1 MEQRAYITLSQL
13 QSRISIVVEDAFDR
27 PIWVVAEIAELK
39 LNRSGHCYLELVE
52 KGEREAICASA
63 RGVIWRTGY
72 QSLMRRFEAESGR
85 TLAAGMKI
93 LAKIAVSYHPLY
105 GLSLQII
112 DLDPT
117 YTLGDIEQRKRE
129 TIERLQR
136 EGVWDMNRTLPLPRV
151 VQRIAIVSSAT
162 AAGYRDFMQE
172 IASSPYNITTT
183 LFEAAMQGESS
194 EQSVVDAL
202 MAIAERESEF
212 DAVAIIRGGGSV
224 ADLECFNSYLTAV
237 CVAQYPLPVLT
248 GIGHDKDVSVVDMVA
263 AMPLKTPTAVA
274 TWICDRAAAFD
285 GQLEYYAILLRESCT
300 KATQGAELRLSQQLD
315 LINRAA
321 QTALTRQRDKIAA
334 YAMLI
339 ENFSPQRLLKL
350 GFAVARGES
359 GAVIRSVND
368 CAVGSKITVTVTD
381 GDLVAEVIER
391 YGKKE

>member
-13 QSRISIVVEDAFDR
+13 QSRISIVVEDAFVR

-85 TLAAGMKI
+85 TLSAGMKI

-105 GLSLQII
+105 GLSLQIV

-162 AAGYRDFMQE
+162 AAGYRDFMRE
-172 IASSPYNITTT
+172 IEGRIYRIDTT
-183 LFEAAMQGESS
+183 LFEAVMQGEMAERSII
-194 EQSVVDAL
+194 EAL
-202 MAIAERESEF
+202 SIIAERCDDF
-212 DAVAIIRGGGSV
+212 DAVAIIRGGGSTG
-224 ADLECFNSYLTAV
+224 DLDCYNGYELASF
-237 CVAQYPLPVLT
+237 VAQFPLPILS
-248 GIGHDKDVSVVDMVA
+248 GIGHDKDVSITDTVA
-263 AMPLKTPTAVA
+263 AVPLKTPTAVA
-274 TWICDRAAAFD
+274 AWICDRAADFD
-285 GQLEYYAILLRESCT
+285 GELERYAIALRDICRQ
-300 KATQGAELRLSQQLD
+300 ATLSATLRL
-315 LINRAA
+315 
-321 QTALTRQRDKIAA
+321 
-334 YAMLI
+334 
-339 ENFSPQRLLKL
+339 EHFSTEVRHLAERTLQSESQRLDGIANLVANFAPERIFRL
-350 GFAVARGES
+350 GYAIARKEGES
-359 GAVIRSVND
+359 LQSVNSVS
-368 CAVGSKITVTVTD
+368 VGDTINISLADGEIESKITKIV
-381 GDLVAEVIER
+381 E
-391 YGKKE
+391 KQ

>member
-162 AAGYRDFMQE
+162 AAGYRDFMRE
-172 IASSPYNITTT
+172 IEGRIYRIDTT
-183 LFEAAMQGESS
+183 LFEAVMQGEMA
-194 EQSVVDAL
+194 EQSIIEAL
-202 MAIAERESEF
+202 STIAEQCDDF
-212 DAVAIIRGGGSV
+212 DAVAIIRGGGSTG
-224 ADLECFNSYLTAV
+224 DLDCYNGYELASF
-237 CVAQYPLPVLT
+237 VAQFPLPILS
-248 GIGHDKDVSVVDMVA
+248 GIGHDKDVSITDMVA
-263 AMPLKTPTAVA
+263 AVPLKTPTAVA
-274 TWICDRAAAFD
+274 AWICDRAADFD
-285 GQLEYYAILLRESCT
+285 GELERYAIALRDICRQ
-300 KATQGAELRLSQQLD
+300 ATLSATLRL
-315 LINRAA
+315 
-321 QTALTRQRDKIAA
+321 
-334 YAMLI
+334 
-339 ENFSPQRLLKL
+339 EHFSTEVRHLVERTLQSESQRLDGIANLVANFAPERIFRL
-350 GFAVARGES
+350 GYAIARKEGES
-359 GAVIRSVND
+359 LQSVNSVS
-368 CAVGSKITVTVTD
+368 VGDTINISLADGEIESKITKIV
-381 GDLVAEVIER
+381 E
-391 YGKKE
+391 KQ

>member
-105 GLSLQII
+105 GLSLQIV

-162 AAGYRDFMQE
+162 AAGYRDFMRE
-172 IASSPYNITTT
+172 IEGRIYRIDTT
-183 LFEAAMQGESS
+183 LFEAVMQGEMA
-194 EQSVVDAL
+194 EQSIIEAL
-202 MAIAERESEF
+202 STIAERCDDF
-212 DAVAIIRGGGSV
+212 DAVAIIRGGGSTG
-224 ADLECFNSYLTAV
+224 DLDCYNGYELASF
-237 CVAQYPLPVLT
+237 VAQFPLPILS
-248 GIGHDKDVSVVDMVA
+248 GIGHDKDVSITDMVA
-263 AMPLKTPTAVA
+263 AVPLKTPTAVA
-274 TWICDRAAAFD
+274 AWICDRAADFD
-285 GQLEYYAILLRESCT
+285 GELERYAIALRDICRQ
-300 KATQGAELRLSQQLD
+300 ATLSATLRLEHFSTEVRHLVERTLQSE
-315 LINRAA
+315 
-321 QTALTRQRDKIAA
+321 RQRLDGIANLVA
-334 YAMLI
+334 NFAPERIFRLGYAI
-339 ENFSPQRLLKL
+339 
-350 GFAVARGES
+350 ARKEGES
-359 GAVIRSVND
+359 LQSVNSVS
-368 CAVGSKITVTVTD
+368 VGDTINISLADGEIESKITKIV
-381 GDLVAEVIER
+381 E
-391 YGKKE
+391 KQ

>member
-105 GLSLQII
+105 GLSLQIV

-162 AAGYRDFMQE
+162 AAGYRDFMRE
-172 IASSPYNITTT
+172 IEGRIYRIDTT
-183 LFEAAMQGESS
+183 LFEAVMQGEMA
-194 EQSVVDAL
+194 EQSIIEAL
-202 MAIAERESEF
+202 SIIAERCDDF
-212 DAVAIIRGGGSV
+212 DAVAIIRGGGSTG
-224 ADLECFNSYLTAV
+224 DLDCYNGYELASF
-237 CVAQYPLPVLT
+237 VAQFPLPILS
-248 GIGHDKDVSVVDMVA
+248 GIGHDKDVSITDMVA
-263 AMPLKTPTAVA
+263 AVPLKTPTAVA
-274 TWICDRAAAFD
+274 TWICDRAADFD
-285 GQLEYYAILLRESCT
+285 GELERYAIALRDICRQ
-300 KATQGAELRLSQQLD
+300 ATLSATLRLEHFSTEVRHLVERTLQSE
-315 LINRAA
+315 
-321 QTALTRQRDKIAA
+321 RQRLDGIANLVA
-334 YAMLI
+334 NFAPERIFRLGYAI
-339 ENFSPQRLLKL
+339 
-350 GFAVARGES
+350 ARKEGES
-359 GAVIRSVND
+359 LQSVNSVS
-368 CAVGSKITVTVTD
+368 VGDTINISLADGEIESKITKIV
-381 GDLVAEVIER
+381 E
-391 YGKKE
+391 KQ

>member
-105 GLSLQII
+105 GLSLQIV

-162 AAGYRDFMQE
+162 AAGYRDFMRE
-172 IASSPYNITTT
+172 IEGRIYRIDTT
-183 LFEAAMQGESS
+183 LFEAVMQGEMA
-194 EQSVVDAL
+194 EQSIIEAL
-202 MAIAERESEF
+202 STIAERCDDF
-212 DAVAIIRGGGSV
+212 DAVAIIRGGGSTG
-224 ADLECFNSYLTAV
+224 DLDCYNGYELASF
-237 CVAQYPLPVLT
+237 VAQFPLPILS
-248 GIGHDKDVSVVDMVA
+248 GIGHDKDVSITDMVA
-263 AMPLKTPTAVA
+263 AVPLKTPTAVA
-274 TWICDRAAAFD
+274 AWICDRAADFD
-285 GQLEYYAILLRESCT
+285 GELERYAIALRDICRQ
-300 KATQGAELRLSQQLD
+300 ATLSATLRL
-315 LINRAA
+315 
-321 QTALTRQRDKIAA
+321 
-334 YAMLI
+334 
-339 ENFSPQRLLKL
+339 EHFSTEVRHLVERTLQSESQRLDGIANLVANFAPERIFRL
-350 GFAVARGES
+350 GYAIARKEGE
-359 GAVIRSVND
+359 ALQSVNSVS
-368 CAVGSKITVTVTD
+368 VGDTINISLADGEIESKITKIV
-381 GDLVAEVIER
+381 E
-391 YGKKE
+391 KQ

>member
-105 GLSLQII
+105 GLSLQIV

-162 AAGYRDFMQE
+162 AAGYRDFMRE
-172 IASSPYNITTT
+172 IEGRIYRIDTT
-183 LFEAAMQGESS
+183 LFEAVMQGEMA
-194 EQSVVDAL
+194 EQSIIEAL
-202 MAIAERESEF
+202 SIIAERCDDF
-212 DAVAIIRGGGSV
+212 DAVAIIRGGGSTG
-224 ADLECFNSYLTAV
+224 DLDCYNGYELASF
-237 CVAQYPLPVLT
+237 VAQFPLPILS
-248 GIGHDKDVSVVDMVA
+248 GIGHDKDVSITDMVA
-263 AMPLKTPTAVA
+263 AVPLKTPTAVA
-274 TWICDRAAAFD
+274 AWICDRAADFD
-285 GQLEYYAILLRESCT
+285 GELERYAIALRDICRQ
-300 KATQGAELRLSQQLD
+300 ATLSATLRL
-315 LINRAA
+315 
-321 QTALTRQRDKIAA
+321 
-334 YAMLI
+334 
-339 ENFSPQRLLKL
+339 EHFSTEVRHLVERTLQSESQRLDGIANLVANFAPERIFRL
-350 GFAVARGES
+350 GYAIARKEGES
-359 GAVIRSVND
+359 LQSVNSVS
-368 CAVGSKITVTVTD
+368 VGDTINISLADGEIESKITKIV
-381 GDLVAEVIER
+381 E
-391 YGKKE
+391 KQ

>member
-105 GLSLQII
+105 GLSLQIV

-162 AAGYRDFMQE
+162 AAGYRDFMRE
-172 IASSPYNITTT
+172 IEGRIYRIDTT
-183 LFEAAMQGESS
+183 LFEAVMQGEMA
-194 EQSVVDAL
+194 EQSIIEAL
-202 MAIAERESEF
+202 STIAERCDDF
-212 DAVAIIRGGGSV
+212 DAVAIIRGGGSTG
-224 ADLECFNSYLTAV
+224 DLDCYNGYELASF
-237 CVAQYPLPVLT
+237 VAQFPLPILS
-248 GIGHDKDVSVVDMVA
+248 GIGHDKDVSITDMVA
-263 AMPLKTPTAVA
+263 AVPLKTPTAVA
-274 TWICDRAAAFD
+274 AWICDRAADFD
-285 GQLEYYAILLRESCT
+285 GELERYAIALRDICRQ
-300 KATQGAELRLSQQLD
+300 ATLSATLRL
-315 LINRAA
+315 
-321 QTALTRQRDKIAA
+321 
-334 YAMLI
+334 
-339 ENFSPQRLLKL
+339 EHFSTEVRHLVERTLQSESQRLDGIANLVANFAPERIFRL
-350 GFAVARGES
+350 GYAIARKEGES
-359 GAVIRSVND
+359 LQSVNSVS
-368 CAVGSKITVTVTD
+368 VGDTINISLADGEIESKITKIV
-381 GDLVAEVIER
+381 E
-391 YGKKE
+391 KQ